1 MAEIAWCSF
10 DKTIDLYIIFPY
22 FQQWGSLLTL
32 KRIILLYIPAGR
44 KGKKR
49 KRAGSDGDNTDDGD
63 FVPGDEDE
71 AEEMEDDDDEEGEAE
86 AEDSDSEYKTRG
98 NPAAYHFNRSWV
110 SSFLISV
117 VSL

>member
-1 MAEIAWCSF
+1 
-10 DKTIDLYIIFPY
+10 
-22 FQQWGSLLTL
+22 
-32 KRIILLYIPAGR
+32 
-44 KGKKR
+44 
-49 KRAGSDGDNTDDGD
+49 
-63 FVPGDEDE
+63 
-71 AEEMEDDDDEEGEAE
+71 MEDDDDEEGEAE